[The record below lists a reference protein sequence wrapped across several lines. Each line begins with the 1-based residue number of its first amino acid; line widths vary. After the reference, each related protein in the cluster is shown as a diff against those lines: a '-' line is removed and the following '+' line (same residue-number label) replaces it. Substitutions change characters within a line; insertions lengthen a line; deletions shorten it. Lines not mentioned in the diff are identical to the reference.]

1 MTISVVIPTIGDRD
15 LFPTVLSLNNS
26 SIEINEIIISVP
38 YQNKLNKIELQK
50 TQNLKIHISKFKGQ
64 VAQRI
69 EGFKVAKG
77 DIVVQLDDDII
88 LAKDCL
94 ELLHKKIKKI
104 PNIAISPNL
113 IDRVSNRSI
122 YKGKKG
128 LKRFFFNQIMGVNKN
143 EKVGRISMG
152 GFETYPVIDF
162 EYNELLS
169 SDWLVGGCVM
179 HHRKNL
185 ILNSYFSFKG
195 KAYCEDLFHSIE
207 LKKRGLKLS
216 LLPSAKAYLEL
227 NIPPPNFILF
237 LKELKN
243 DYNIRKEFVKQNGL
257 NYSKMLLGYLLIG
270 LNFFL
275 KINDTY

>member
-15 LFPTVLSLNNS
+15 MFPTIRSLNNS
-26 SIEINEIIISVP
+26 SIEINEIIISAP

-50 TQNLKIHISKFKGQ
+50 IQNLKIHISKLKGQ

-94 ELLHKKIKKI
+94 ELLHKKIKTI

-122 YKGKKG
+122 YKRKKG
-128 LKRFFFNQIMGVNKN
+128 LKRFFFNQIMGINKN

-162 EYNELLS
+162 ESNELLS

-185 ILNSYFSFKG
+185 VLKSYFSFKG

-207 LKKRGLKLS
+207 LKKRGLKLN

-227 NIPPPNFILF
+227 NTPPPNFILF

-243 DYNIRKEFVKQNGL
+243 DYNIRKEFVKKNSL

-275 KINDTY
+275 KNK